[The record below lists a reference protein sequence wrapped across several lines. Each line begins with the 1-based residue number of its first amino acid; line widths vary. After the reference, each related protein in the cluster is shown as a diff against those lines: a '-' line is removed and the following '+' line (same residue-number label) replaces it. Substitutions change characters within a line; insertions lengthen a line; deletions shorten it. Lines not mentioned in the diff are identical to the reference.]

1 MCSSDLAPLV
11 GVRPAGWHVHCSVT
25 SQKPLD
31 KRETAI
37 KLQTWERDLIMKTN
51 KTTSIAAA
59 LLIAGLG
66 IAGNANAGGTTS
78 LTVNAK
84 ISGVCK
90 VTTAPGTLDF
100 GTIDPSGASNATAST
115 TFVMKCT
122 NGVTSTAATDNNG
135 LNFSTT
141 KRIQHSTT
149 ATAFLPYAIT
159 YSNDTGFAGAGFAA
173 AAASQ
178 TVTVNGTITPAQ
190 FQNALAT
197 TGAQVYA
204 DTVTITV
211 NP

>member
-1 MCSSDLAPLV
+1 MKA
-11 GVRPAGWHVHCSVT
+11 SV
-25 SQKPLD
+25 
-31 KRETAI
+31 KRI
-37 KLQTWERDLIMKTN
+37 KL
-51 KTTSIAAA
+51 TTLTCVILSV
-59 LLIAGLG
+59 GLVMSTG
-66 IAGNANAGGTTS
+66 AFAGGTTS

-100 GTIDPSGASNATAST
+100 GTIDPSGAVNATATT

-135 LNFSTT
+135 LFFSVT
-141 KRIQHSTT
+141 KRMQHSVT
-149 ATAFLPYAIT
+149 ATAFLPYAIA
-159 YSNDTGFAGAGFAA
+159 YVNDIGFAGAGFAG

-178 TVTVNGTITPAQ
+178 TVTINGTIPPAQ
-190 FQNALAT
+190 YAGALQT
-197 TGAQVYA
+197 TGAQIYA